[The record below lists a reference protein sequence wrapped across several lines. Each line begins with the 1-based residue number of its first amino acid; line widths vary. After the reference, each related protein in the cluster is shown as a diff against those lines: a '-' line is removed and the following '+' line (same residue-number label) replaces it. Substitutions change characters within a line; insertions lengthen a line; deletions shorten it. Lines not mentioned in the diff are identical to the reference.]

1 MRKTLRFDA
10 RQHLPFKAKH
20 IVARQM
26 RPARAPVPQ
35 PSVPEHRHD
44 VRPGEAGDIPNCFA
58 ESGTR
63 SFGQEMI
70 EQRNCAAN
78 TTKYSVAA
86 VAGKMR
92 IDRHL
97 RLQRSEERRVGKE
110 CARTCRS
117 RWSPS

>member
-1 MRKTLRFDA
+1 
-10 RQHLPFKAKH
+10 
-20 IVARQM
+20 M

-63 SFGQEMI
+63 SFGQAMI
-70 EQRNCAAN
+70 EQRNCAAT

-92 IDRHL
+92 TDMHF
-97 RLQRSEERRVGKE
+97 RLQSQMNVA
-110 CARTCRS
+110 ARLFDYRNNRTREMS
-117 RWSPS
+117 GELTVTIAINKT

>member
-1 MRKTLRFDA
+1 
-10 RQHLPFKAKH
+10 
-20 IVARQM
+20 M

-97 RLQRSEERRVGKE
+97 RLQSPMDGADRLFEYRSEEHTSELQSLMSISYAVVGVKKNTV
-110 CARTCRS
+110 AKKR
-117 RWSPS
+117 P

>member
-1 MRKTLRFDA
+1 MNRLPGEGVGGRQEPWMRKTLRFDA

-44 VRPGEAGDIPNCFA
+44 VRPGEAGDIPNCFT

-86 VAGKMR
+86 VAGKIGR
-92 IDRHL
+92 A
-97 RLQRSEERRVGKE
+97 S
-110 CARTCRS
+110 CRES
-117 RWSPS
+117 VCQYV